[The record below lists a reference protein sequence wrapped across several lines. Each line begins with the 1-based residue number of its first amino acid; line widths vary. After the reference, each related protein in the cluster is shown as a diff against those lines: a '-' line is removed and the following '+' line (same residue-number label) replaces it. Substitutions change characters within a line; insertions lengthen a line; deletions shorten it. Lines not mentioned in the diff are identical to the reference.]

1 MSVFPDLCAIKLDC
15 QIDNQNTAIELF
27 QRCQHESYALLL
39 DSAAQSH
46 ENGAYDIIFRQPELV
61 LSCKAGKLK
70 VSTSTSLE
78 LPPAPEDAAGLCRY
92 AEQLNQLSGHYSGPD
107 ELPFQGGFAGA
118 VGYDHGRS
126 LEVIPEFNADTYQSP
141 DAVLAYYSQA
151 LIIDRQTNTVWLVA
165 PVNQSEALHEFWS
178 QPVATK
184 KPEAFQLL
192 SNWQSNMNQH
202 QYTDKFNAVQ
212 NYLLA
217 GDAYQINLAQRYSAN
232 YQGCEWSA
240 YLKLR
245 QANSAPFSAFMRLPE
260 SAILSLSPERFLLTD
275 AWGPVETKPIK
286 GTRPRFDDKDQDQ
299 ASQQALLSSAK
310 DRAENLMIVDLL
322 RNDLSKNCEP
332 GSIETPSLFAIESF
346 PAVHHLVST
355 VIGKLQPDRT
365 PLSLFNG
372 AFPGGS
378 ITGAPKIRAMQIIE
392 ELEPHRRNIYC
403 GSIGYFSQHGRSDTS
418 ITIRTLLAE
427 DGKLYCWAGGG
438 LVADSTAAD
447 EYQETKD
454 KVSRILPVLAS

>member
-15 QIDNQNTAIELF
+15 QASAIELF

-46 ENGAYDIIFRQPELV
+46 ENCAYDIIFRQPELV
-61 LSCKAGKLK
+61 LSCKAGKLN
-70 VSTSTSLE
+70 VSTDGLLG
-78 LPPAPEDAAGLCRY
+78 LPPAPKDAAELCRY
-92 AEQLNQLSGHYSGPD
+92 AEQLNQLSGHYSGPA

-118 VGYDHGRS
+118 LGYDHGRS

-151 LIIDRQTNTVWLVA
+151 LIIDRKNNTAWLVA
-165 PVNQSEALHEFWS
+165 PVDRSEELSEFWNL
-178 QPVATK
+178 PAKTK

-192 SNWQSNMNQH
+192 SDWQSNMNEY

-217 GDAYQINLAQRYSAN
+217 GDAYQINLAQRYSAR
-232 YQGCEWSA
+232 YDGSEWSA

-245 QANSAPFSAFMRLPE
+245 QTNSAPFSAFMRLRG

-275 AWGPVETKPIK
+275 SQGQVETKPIK
-286 GTRPRFDDKDQDQ
+286 GTRPRFDDTSKDQS
-299 ASQQALLSSAK
+299 SQQALLTSEK

-355 VIGKLQPDRT
+355 VIGKLQPGRT
-365 PLSLFNG
+365 ALSLFNG

-403 GSIGYFSQHGRSDTS
+403 GSMGYFSQHGRSDTS

-427 DGKLYCWAGGG
+427 DGQLYCWAGGG
-438 LVADSTAAD
+438 LVADSTAPE

>member
-15 QIDNQNTAIELF
+15 QASAVELF
-27 QRCQHESYALLL
+27 QLCQHESYALLL

-46 ENGAYDIIFRQPELV
+46 ENCAYDIIFRQPELV
-61 LSCKAGKLK
+61 LSCNAGKLK
-70 VSTSTSLE
+70 VSTDTSSE
-78 LPPAPEDAAGLCRY
+78 LPPAPEDAAGLCCY
-92 AEQLNQLSGHYSGPD
+92 AEQLNQLSGHYSGPS

-118 VGYDHGRS
+118 IGYDHGRS

-151 LIIDRQTNTVWLVA
+151 LIINRQTNTVWLVA
-165 PVNQSEALHEFWS
+165 PVDQLEELTEFWS
-178 QPVATK
+178 QTTPK
-184 KPEAFQLL
+184 KPETFQLV
-192 SNWQSNMNQH
+192 SDWQSNMSEQ
-202 QYTDKFNAVQ
+202 QYTEKFTAVQ

-217 GDAYQINLAQRYSAN
+217 GDAYQINLAQRYSARYKGN
-232 YQGCEWSA
+232 EWSA

-245 QANSAPFSAFMRLPE
+245 QANSAPFSAFMRLPG

-275 AWGPVETKPIK
+275 AKGQVETKPIK
-286 GTRPRFDDKDQDQ
+286 GTRPRFDDTSKDQ
-299 ASQQALLSSAK
+299 ASQQTLLTSEK

-355 VIGKLQPDRT
+355 VIGKLQPERT
-365 PLSLFNG
+365 ALSLFNG

-427 DGKLYCWAGGG
+427 NDHLYCWAGGG
-438 LVADSTAAD
+438 LVADSTAPE

-454 KVSRILPVLAS
+454 KVSRILPVLTS

>member
-1 MSVFPDLCAIKLDC
+1 MSVFPDLCAIKLNC
-15 QIDNQNTAIELF
+15 QASAIELF

-46 ENGAYDIIFRQPELV
+46 ENCAYDIIFRQPELV

-70 VSTSTSLE
+70 VTTDKPSK
-78 LPPAPEDAAGLCRY
+78 LPPAPESAAELCHY
-92 AEQLNQLSGHYSGPD
+92 AEQLNQLSGHYSGPA

-151 LIIDRQTNTVWLVA
+151 LIIDRKNDRVWLVA
-165 PVNQSEALHEFWS
+165 PVDQSEELTEFWN
-178 QPVATK
+178 QTTK
-184 KPEAFQLL
+184 PKKAAAFQLV
-192 SNWQSNMNQH
+192 SDWQSNMSEQ
-202 QYTDKFNAVQ
+202 QYTGKFNAVQ

-217 GDAYQINLAQRYSAN
+217 GDAYQINLAQRYSAR
-232 YQGCEWSA
+232 YQGSEWSA

-245 QANSAPFSAFMRLPE
+245 QANSAPFSAFMRLPG

-275 AWGPVETKPIK
+275 AKGQVETKPIK
-286 GTRPRFDDKDQDQ
+286 GTRPRFDDTHRDQ
-299 ASQQALLSSAK
+299 ASQHALLISEK

-332 GSIETPSLFAIESF
+332 GSIKTPSLFAIESF

-355 VIGKLQPDRT
+355 VIGKLQPGRT
-365 PLSLFNG
+365 ALSLFNG

-403 GSIGYFSQHGRSDTS
+403 GSMGYFSQHGRSDTS

-427 DGKLYCWAGGG
+427 DGQLYCWAGGG
-438 LVADSTAAD
+438 LVADSTASE

>member
-1 MSVFPDLCAIKLDC
+1 MSVFPDLCAIELNC
-15 QIDNQNTAIELF
+15 QASAIELF

-46 ENGAYDIIFRQPELV
+46 ENCAYDIIFRQPELV
-61 LSCKAGKLK
+61 LSCKAGNLK
-70 VSTSTSLE
+70 VSADNPSK
-78 LPPAPEDAAGLCRY
+78 LPPLPDSAAELCRY
-92 AEQLNQLSGHYSGPD
+92 AEQLNQLSGRYSGPA

-141 DAVLAYYSQA
+141 DAILAYYSQA
-151 LIIDRQTNTVWLVA
+151 LIIDRQSDTVWLVA
-165 PVNQSEALHEFWS
+165 PVGRSDELRAFWE
-178 QPVATK
+178 QQVATK
-184 KPEAFQLL
+184 KPDTFQLL
-192 SNWQSNMNQH
+192 SDWQSNMSEQ
-202 QYTDKFNAVQ
+202 QYIGKFNAVQ

-217 GDAYQINLAQRYSAN
+217 GDTYQINLAQRYSAS
-232 YQGCEWSA
+232 YQGSEWSA

-245 QANSAPFSAFMRLPE
+245 HANSAPFSAFMRLPG

-275 AWGPVETKPIK
+275 AKGQVETKPIK
-286 GTRPRFDDKDQDQ
+286 GTRPRFDDTHKDQ
-299 ASQQALLSSAK
+299 ASQQTLLSSEK

-332 GSIETPSLFAIESF
+332 GSIKTPSLFTIESF

-355 VIGKLQPDRT
+355 VVGKLQPGRT
-365 PLSLFNG
+365 ALSLFNG

-392 ELEPHRRNIYC
+392 ELEPNRRNIYC
-403 GSIGYFSQHGRSDTS
+403 GSMGYFSQHGRSDTS

-427 DGKLYCWAGGG
+427 DGQLHCWAGGG
-438 LVADSTAAD
+438 LVADSTAAE

-454 KVSRILPVLAS
+454 KVSRILPVLTS

>member
-15 QIDNQNTAIELF
+15 EASAIELF

-46 ENGAYDIIFRQPELV
+46 QNCAYDIIFRQPELI
-61 LSCKAGKLK
+61 LNCKAGKLN
-70 VSTSTSLE
+70 VSTDAPLE
-78 LPPAPEDAAGLCRY
+78 LPPAPEDAAELCRY
-92 AEQLNQLSGHYSGPD
+92 AGQLNQLSGHYSGPA

-126 LEVIPEFNADTYQSP
+126 LEVIPEFNADIYQSP

-151 LIIDRQTNTVWLVA
+151 LIIDRQSNAIWLVA
-165 PVNQSEALHEFWS
+165 PIEGSEELREFWE

-184 KPEAFQLL
+184 KPDAFQLL
-192 SNWQSNMNQH
+192 SDWQSNMSEQ
-202 QYTDKFNAVQ
+202 QYTEKFKAVQ

-217 GDAYQINLAQRYSAN
+217 GDAYQINLAQRYSAR
-232 YQGCEWSA
+232 YQGSEWSA

-245 QANSAPFSAFMRLPE
+245 QANSAPFSAFMRLPG

-275 AWGPVETKPIK
+275 AKGLVETKPIK
-286 GTRPRFDDKDQDQ
+286 GTRPRFENSLKDQ
-299 ASQQALLSSAK
+299 ASQQALLTSEK

-332 GSIETPSLFAIESF
+332 GSIKTPSLFAIESF

-365 PLSLFNG
+365 ALSLFNG

-392 ELEPHRRNIYC
+392 ELEPHRRSIYC
-403 GSIGYFSQHGRSDTS
+403 GSMGYFSQHGRSDTS

-427 DGKLYCWAGGG
+427 NDHLYCWAGGG

-454 KVSRILPVLAS
+454 KVSRILPVLTS

>member
-1 MSVFPDLCAIKLDC
+1 MSVFPDLCAIKLNC
-15 QIDNQNTAIELF
+15 QASAIELF

-46 ENGAYDIIFRQPELV
+46 ENCAYDIIFRQPELV

-70 VSTSTSLE
+70 VSTDKPSK
-78 LPPAPEDAAGLCRY
+78 LPPAPESSAELCHY
-92 AEQLNQLSGHYSGPD
+92 AEQLNQLSGHYSGPA

-151 LIIDRQTNTVWLVA
+151 LIIDRKNDRVWLVA
-165 PVNQSEALHEFWS
+165 PVDQLEELTEFWN
-178 QPVATK
+178 QTTK
-184 KPEAFQLL
+184 PKKAAAFQLV
-192 SNWQSNMNQH
+192 SDWQSNMSEQ
-202 QYTDKFNAVQ
+202 QYTGKFNAVQ

-217 GDAYQINLAQRYSAN
+217 GDAYQINLAQRYSAR
-232 YQGCEWSA
+232 YQGSEWSA

-245 QANSAPFSAFMRLPE
+245 QANSAPFSAFMRLPG

-275 AWGPVETKPIK
+275 AKGQVETKPIK
-286 GTRPRFDDKDQDQ
+286 GTRPRFDDTYRDQ
-299 ASQQALLSSAK
+299 ASQHALLISEK

-322 RNDLSKNCEP
+322 RKNCEP
-332 GSIETPSLFAIESF
+332 GSIKTPSLFAIESF

-355 VIGKLQPDRT
+355 VIGKLQPGRT
-365 PLSLFNG
+365 ALSLFNG

-403 GSIGYFSQHGRSDTS
+403 GSVGYFSQHGRSDTS

-427 DGKLYCWAGGG
+427 DGQLYCWAGGG
-438 LVADSTAAD
+438 LVADSTASE

>member
-1 MSVFPDLCAIKLDC
+1 MSVFPDLCAIELNC
-15 QIDNQNTAIELF
+15 QASAIELF

-46 ENGAYDIIFRQPELV
+46 ENCAYDIIFRQPELV

-70 VSTSTSLE
+70 ISADNPSK
-78 LPPAPEDAAGLCRY
+78 LPPVPESAAELCRY
-92 AEQLNQLSGHYSGPD
+92 AEQLNQLSGRYSGPA

-151 LIIDRQTNTVWLVA
+151 LIIDRQSDTVWLVA
-165 PVNQSEALHEFWS
+165 PIKRSEELRAFWE

-184 KPEAFQLL
+184 KPDTFQLL
-192 SNWQSNMNQH
+192 SDWQSNMSEQ
-202 QYTDKFNAVQ
+202 QYIGKFDAVQ

-217 GDAYQINLAQRYSAN
+217 GDTYQINLAQRYSAS
-232 YQGCEWSA
+232 YQGSEWSA

-245 QANSAPFSAFMRLPE
+245 HANSAPFSAFMRLPG

-275 AWGPVETKPIK
+275 AKGQVETKPIK
-286 GTRPRFDDKDQDQ
+286 GTRPRFDDTHKDQ
-299 ASQQALLSSAK
+299 ASQQTLLSSEK

-332 GSIETPSLFAIESF
+332 GSIKTPSLFTIESF

-355 VIGKLQPDRT
+355 VVGKLQPGRT
-365 PLSLFNG
+365 ALSLFNG

-403 GSIGYFSQHGRSDTS
+403 GSMGYFSQHGRSDTS

-427 DGKLYCWAGGG
+427 DGQLHCWAGGG
-438 LVADSTAAD
+438 LVADSTAAE

-454 KVSRILPVLAS
+454 KVSRILPVLTS

>member
-15 QIDNQNTAIELF
+15 EASAIELF

-46 ENGAYDIIFRQPELV
+46 ENCAYDIIFRQPDLV
-61 LSCKAGKLK
+61 LSSKAGKLN
-70 VSTSTSLE
+70 VATDAPLE
-78 LPPAPEDAAGLCRY
+78 LPPAPENAAELCRY
-92 AEQLNQLSGHYSGPD
+92 AEQLNQLSGHYSGPAK
-107 ELPFQGGFAGA
+107 LPFQGGFAGA

-151 LIIDRQTNTVWLVA
+151 LIIDRQSNAVWLVA
-165 PVNQSEALHEFWS
+165 PIEGSEELREFWE

-184 KPEAFQLL
+184 KPDAFQLL
-192 SNWQSNMNQH
+192 SDWQSNMNEL
-202 QYTDKFNAVQ
+202 QYTEKFKAVQ

-217 GDAYQINLAQRYSAN
+217 GDAYQINLAQRYSAR
-232 YQGCEWSA
+232 YRGSEWSA

-245 QANSAPFSAFMRLPE
+245 QANSAPFSAFMRLPG

-275 AWGPVETKPIK
+275 AKGQVETKPIK
-286 GTRPRFDDKDQDQ
+286 GTRPRFEDSREDK
-299 ASQQALLSSAK
+299 ASQQALLTSEK

-355 VIGKLQPDRT
+355 IIGKLQPDRT
-365 PLSLFNG
+365 ALSLFNG

-403 GSIGYFSQHGRSDTS
+403 GSMGYFSQHGRSDTS

-427 DGKLYCWAGGG
+427 NDHLYCWAGGG

-454 KVSRILPVLAS
+454 KVSRILPVLA

>member
-1 MSVFPDLCAIKLDC
+1 MSVFPDLCAIKLNC
-15 QIDNQNTAIELF
+15 QASAIELF

-46 ENGAYDIIFRQPELV
+46 ENCAYDIIFRQPELV

-70 VSTSTSLE
+70 VTTDKPSK
-78 LPPAPEDAAGLCRY
+78 LPPAPESAAELCHY
-92 AEQLNQLSGHYSGPD
+92 AEQLNQLSGHYSGPA

-151 LIIDRQTNTVWLVA
+151 LIIDRKNDRVWLVA
-165 PVNQSEALHEFWS
+165 PVDQLEELTEFWN
-178 QPVATK
+178 QATK
-184 KPEAFQLL
+184 PKKAAAFQLV
-192 SNWQSNMNQH
+192 SDWQSNMSEQ
-202 QYTDKFNAVQ
+202 QYTGKFNAVQ

-217 GDAYQINLAQRYSAN
+217 GDAYQINLAQRYSAR
-232 YQGCEWSA
+232 YQGSEWSA

-245 QANSAPFSAFMRLPE
+245 QANSAPFSAFMRLPG
-260 SAILSLSPERFLLTD
+260 SAILSLSPERFLFTD
-275 AWGPVETKPIK
+275 AKGETKPIK
-286 GTRPRFDDKDQDQ
+286 GTRPRFDDTHRDQ
-299 ASQQALLSSAK
+299 ASQQALLTSEK

-332 GSIETPSLFAIESF
+332 GSIKTPSLFAIESF

-355 VIGKLQPDRT
+355 VIGKLQPGRT
-365 PLSLFNG
+365 ALSLFNG

-403 GSIGYFSQHGRSDTS
+403 GSVGYFSQHGRSDTS

-427 DGKLYCWAGGG
+427 DGQLYCWAGGG
-438 LVADSTAAD
+438 LVADSTASE

>member
-15 QIDNQNTAIELF
+15 EASALELF

-46 ENGAYDIIFRQPELV
+46 ENCAYDIIFRQPDLV
-61 LSCKAGKLK
+61 LSCKAGKLN
-70 VSTSTSLE
+70 VATDAPLE
-78 LPPAPEDAAGLCRY
+78 LPPAPEDAAELCRY
-92 AEQLNQLSGHYSGPD
+92 AEQLNQLSGHYSGPA

-151 LIIDRQTNTVWLVA
+151 LIIDRQSNAVWLVA
-165 PVNQSEALHEFWS
+165 PIERSDELLAFWE

-184 KPEAFQLL
+184 KPDAFQLL
-192 SNWQSNMNQH
+192 SDWQSNMNEL
-202 QYTDKFNAVQ
+202 QYTDKFKAVQ

-217 GDAYQINLAQRYSAN
+217 GDAYQINLAQRYSAR
-232 YQGCEWSA
+232 YQGSEWAA

-245 QANSAPFSAFMRLPE
+245 QANSAPFSAFMRLPG
-260 SAILSLSPERFLLTD
+260 STILSLSPERFLLTD
-275 AWGPVETKPIK
+275 AKGQVETKPIK
-286 GTRPRFDDKDQDQ
+286 GTRPRFDDTRKDQ
-299 ASQQALLSSAK
+299 ASQQALLTSEK

-322 RNDLSKNCEP
+322 RNDLSKNCEA

-355 VIGKLQPDRT
+355 IIGKLQPDRT
-365 PLSLFNG
+365 ALSLFNG

-403 GSIGYFSQHGRSDTS
+403 GSVGYFSQHGRSDTS

-454 KVSRILPVLAS
+454 KVSRILPVLTS